1 MSKSTSLLQVI
12 TDNIVGNNG
21 YYSVNKK
28 KKCWRNSYLLY
39 KTIKLSFIFE
49 SVF

>member
-28 KKCWRNSYLLY
+28 KCWRNSYLLY
-39 KTIKLSFIFE
+39 KTKKLYFIFE

>member
-28 KKCWRNSYLLY
+28 KMLEK
-39 KTIKLSFIFE
+39 
-49 SVF
+49 